1 MQLAWEKQETKS
13 VHFCKP
19 GALDLMLFC
28 ISINLFQWSK
38 TCYSEARKGW
48 KIVLPAFLV
57 LQHITVKYR
66 SSRKLESKQRPH
78 DSNSLLHYSFSD
90 TEQSSD
96 RQGSGDKHLD
106 PWMDL
111 NSETVSSVDFPS
123 GFGLLC
129 TVQGSMGQRCSWQ
142 GQAEPRLLR
151 RSLQHAATL
160 MYPAVQ
166 LLLSTAGPRHTAF
179 RSELA
184 REGGDGKNG
193 RETR

>member
-1 MQLAWEKQETKS
+1 MQLAWEKQEIQS

-78 DSNSLLHYSFSD
+78 DSNRLLHYSFSD

-123 GFGLLC
+123 GFGLPC
-129 TVQGSMGQRCSWQ
+129 AVQWSMGQRCSWQ
-142 GQAEPRLLR
+142 GQAEPRLL
-151 RSLQHAATL
+151 L

-166 LLLSTAGPRHTAF
+166 LLLSTAGPQHTAF

-184 REGGDGKNG
+184 REGGDRKNR